1 MKLLISDAN
10 IFIDMEA
17 GGLVQAM
24 FKLPETFA
32 VPDILFME
40 ELVEYHPELPGHG
53 LQVMSL
59 TEETVAE
66 SMRLRQQH
74 RHPSQN
80 DLFALALAKQE
91 SCPLLTGDKRLRD
104 VAKEEGVELKGT
116 LWLIERMVEEA
127 IISVNGAA
135 DAYAGMRHEKRRLP
149 WAEVTKQLKRLG
161 HKGK

>member
-17 GGLVQAM
+17 GGLIAPM
-24 FKLPETFA
+24 FKLPEIFA

-53 LQVMSL
+53 LQVMAL

-91 SCPLLTGDKRLRD
+91 SCPLLTGDRRLRD
-104 VAKEEGVELKGT
+104 VAKQEGVELKGT
-116 LWLIERMVEEA
+116 LWLIERMVEEV
-127 IISVNGAA
+127 IISVDGAA
-135 DAYAGMRHEKRRLP
+135 DAYEGMRREKRRLP
-149 WAEVTKQLKRLG
+149 WAEVTRQLKRLG
-161 HKGK
+161 HKTK

>member
-17 GGLVQAM
+17 GGLIAPM

-53 LQVMSL
+53 LRVMSL

-91 SCPLLTGDKRLRD
+91 SCPLLTGDRRLRD
-104 VAKEEGVELKGT
+104 VAKQEGVVLKGT
-116 LWLIERMVEEA
+116 LWLIERMVEEV
-127 IISVNGAA
+127 IISVDGAA
-135 DAYAGMRHEKRRLP
+135 DAYEGMRREKRRLP
-149 WAEVTKQLKRLG
+149 WAEVTKQLKRFG
-161 HKGK
+161 HKTR

>member
-66 SMRLRQQH
+66 SMRLRQQY

-91 SCPLLTGDKRLRD
+91 SCPLLTGDRRLRD

-127 IISVNGAA
+127 IISVDGAA
-135 DAYAGMRHEKRRLP
+135 EAYEGMRREKRRLP

-161 HKGK
+161 RKT